1 MVRIS
6 SGSLKG
12 RKVVI
17 SKKIFISADRDEL
30 RPTSSK
36 VRESIF
42 NILQTEIDKALFLDL
57 YAGTGA
63 VGLEA
68 LSRGA
73 GKVYFVENNQVR
85 AKAVMDYIHRLG
97 LDDRASVYQEEAE
110 AFLKRAMRTGLKF
123 DIIFA
128 DPPYLSGE
136 IDKVL
141 PNIGQCKIL
150 KDDGC
155 ILVEHSSKTA
165 LPENI
170 QNLKLAKNY
179 RYGDTMITLYRKE
192 Q

>member
-6 SGSLKG
+6 SGKLKG
-12 RKVVI
+12 RKVVT
-17 SKKIFISADRDEL
+17 SKKIFISADGDEL

-36 VRESIF
+36 VREAIL
-42 NILQTEIDKALFLDL
+42 NIVQTEIDHSLFLDL

-73 GKVYFVENNQVR
+73 EKVFFVENSPVR
-85 AKAVMDYIHRLG
+85 AKAVMDYIHKMG
-97 LDDRASVYQEEAE
+97 MDDRVSVYQEEAE
-110 AFLKRAMRTGLKF
+110 VFLKRAMRTGLKF

-141 PNIGQCKIL
+141 PLIAEGNIL

-155 ILVEHSSKTA
+155 ILIEHSSKIA
-165 LPENI
+165 LPEGMQNI
-170 QNLKLAKNY
+170 KLARNY

-192 Q
+192 E

>member
-12 RKVVI
+12 KKVVS
-17 SKKIFISADRDEL
+17 SKKIFISTDKDGL

-36 VRESIF
+36 VREAIF
-42 NILQTEIDKALFLDL
+42 NIVQTQIDHALFLDL

-73 GKVYFVENNQVR
+73 QKVYFVENNKVR
-85 AKAVMDYIHRLG
+85 AKAIMDYVHKLG

-110 AFLKRAMRTGLKF
+110 AFLKRAVRTDLKF
-123 DIIFA
+123 DIIFV
-128 DPPYLSGE
+128 DPPYMSGE

-141 PNIGQCKIL
+141 PNFGDYNIL
-150 KDDGC
+150 RDVGC
-155 ILVEHSSKTA
+155 LLVEHSSKTA
-165 LPENI
+165 LTENI
-170 QNLKLAKNY
+170 QNIKIAKKY

-192 Q
+192 E

>member
-12 RKVVI
+12 RKVVT
-17 SKKIFISADRDEL
+17 SKKIFASTDRDEL

-36 VRESIF
+36 VREAIF
-42 NILQTEIDKALFLDL
+42 NIVQTEIDHALFLDL

-73 GKVYFVENNQVR
+73 EKVFFVENSHIR
-85 AKAVMDYIHRLG
+85 SKAIMDYIHKLG

-110 AFLKRAMRTGLKF
+110 AFLKRAMRTGIKF
-123 DIIFA
+123 DIIFV
-128 DPPYLSGE
+128 DPPYMSGE

-141 PNIGQCKIL
+141 PSIGECNIL

-155 ILVEHSSKTA
+155 ILVEHSSKIA
-165 LPENI
+165 LPESI
-170 QNLKLAKNY
+170 QNIKPARNY
-179 RYGDTMITLYRKE
+179 RYGDTILTLYRKE
-192 Q
+192 E

>member
-12 RKVVI
+12 RKVVT
-17 SKKIFISADRDEL
+17 SKKIFVSIDRDGL

-36 VRESIF
+36 VREAIF
-42 NILQTEIDKALFLDL
+42 NILQAEIDHALFLDL

-73 GKVYFVENNQVR
+73 EKVYFVENNQVR
-85 AKAVMDYIHRLG
+85 AKAVMDYIHKLG
-97 LDDRASVYQEEAE
+97 LDNRASVYQEEAE
-110 AFLKRAMRTGLKF
+110 AFLKRAMRTSLKF

-128 DPPYLSGE
+128 DPPYMSGE

-141 PNIGQCKIL
+141 PNIGQCNIL

-155 ILVEHSSKTA
+155 ILVEHSSKVA
-165 LPENI
+165 LTEYMHNI
-170 QNLKLAKNY
+170 KLVKNY
-179 RYGDTMITLYRKE
+179 KYGDTMLTLYRME
-192 Q
+192 E

>member
-6 SGSLKG
+6 SGRLKG
-12 RKVVI
+12 RKVVT
-17 SKKIFISADRDEL
+17 SKKIFISTDRDEL

-36 VRESIF
+36 VREAIF
-42 NILQTEIDKALFLDL
+42 NIVQTEIDHALFLDL

-73 GKVYFVENNQVR
+73 EKVFFVENNQVR
-85 AKAVMDYIHRLG
+85 AKAIMDYIHKLG
-97 LDDRASVYQEEAE
+97 LDERASVYQEEADV
-110 AFLKRAMRTGLKF
+110 FLKRAGRTGLKF

-128 DPPYLSGE
+128 DPPYLSVE

-141 PNIGQCKIL
+141 PYMGECGIL
-150 KDDGC
+150 KEEGC
-155 ILVEHSSKTA
+155 ISVEHASKKA
-165 LPENI
+165 LPEKMQNI
-170 QNLKLAKNY
+170 KPARNY

-192 Q
+192 E

>member
-12 RKVVI
+12 KKVVT
-17 SKKIFISADRDEL
+17 SKKIFISSDKDGL

-36 VRESIF
+36 VREAIF
-42 NILQTEIDKALFLDL
+42 NIVQTEIYQALFLDL

-73 GKVYFVENNQVR
+73 EKVYFVENNNIR
-85 AKAVMDYIHRLG
+85 AKAIMDYIHRLG

-110 AFLKRAMRTGLKF
+110 AFLNRAVRTGLKF
-123 DIIFA
+123 DIIFV
-128 DPPYLSGE
+128 DPPYMSGE

-141 PNIGQCKIL
+141 PNIVEDNIL
-150 KDDGC
+150 KDEGC
-155 ILVEHSSKTA
+155 LLVEHSSKTA

>member
-6 SGSLKG
+6 GGRLKG
-12 RKVVI
+12 RKVVT
-17 SKKIFISADRDEL
+17 SKKIFISKDSDEL

-36 VRESIF
+36 VREAIF
-42 NILQTEIDKALFLDL
+42 NIVQTEIAHALFLDL

-73 GKVYFVENNQVR
+73 ERVFFVENGNVR
-85 AKAVMDYIHRLG
+85 AKAIMDYIHKLG
-97 LDDRASVYQEEAE
+97 LDDKASVSQEGAE

-141 PNIGQCKIL
+141 PLIAEGNIL

-155 ILVEHSSKTA
+155 ILIEHSSKIA
-165 LPENI
+165 LSEGMQNI
-170 QNLKLAKNY
+170 KLARNY
-179 RYGDTMITLYRKE
+179 RYGDTMLTLYRKE
-192 Q
+192 E

>member
-12 RKVVI
+12 RKVVT
-17 SKKIFISADRDEL
+17 SKKVFVSTDRDEL

-36 VRESIF
+36 VREAIF
-42 NILQTEIDKALFLDL
+42 NILQSEIGQALFLDL

-73 GKVYFVENNQVR
+73 EKVFFVENNQVR
-85 AKAVMDYIHRLG
+85 AKAVMDYVHKLG
-97 LDDRASVYQEEAE
+97 LDDRASVYQEEAG

-128 DPPYLSGE
+128 DPPYMSGE
-136 IDKVL
+136 IANVL
-141 PNIGQCKIL
+141 PNLGEYNIL
-150 KDDGC
+150 KEDGC
-155 ILVEHSSKTA
+155 ILVEHPSKTA
-165 LPENI
+165 LTENI
-170 QNLKLAKNY
+170 QNLRPVKKY

-192 Q
+192 K

>member
-12 RKVVI
+12 KKVVT
-17 SKKIFISADRDEL
+17 SKKIFISTDKDGL

-36 VRESIF
+36 VREAIF
-42 NILQTEIDKALFLDL
+42 NIVQTEIYQALFLDL

-73 GKVYFVENNQVR
+73 EKVYFVENNNIR
-85 AKAVMDYIHRLG
+85 AKAIMDYIHRLG

-110 AFLKRAMRTGLKF
+110 AFLNRAVRTGLKF

-128 DPPYLSGE
+128 DPPYMSGE

-141 PNIGQCKIL
+141 PDIGEYNIL
-150 KDDGC
+150 KDEGC
-155 ILVEHSSKTA
+155 LLVEHSSKISIR
-165 LPENI
+165 ENI
-170 QNLKLAKNY
+170 RNIKLAKNY
-179 RYGDTMITLYRKE
+179 SYGDTMITLYRKE
-192 Q
+192 